1 MPSASRFPN
10 RPHSGPPCPS
20 GRGAPG
26 RRRYPRSEAQAP
38 PGPAAAM
45 PPPQRGAESS
55 WLAAPHRSLPL
66 RRAER
71 QLPRP
76 MALRARAPATNGRR
90 RDSGQTPARS
100 GGGGSASRRAA
111 AAAGTRRGLP
121 PPAPAPRRPAHREAW
136 LRLLLARGP
145 GTSLLSSP
153 ASQARGRAGASR
165 GRLAGLLAGGSGTR
179 NGPYLLSAPCCSCRA
194 RKHPGI
200 PEEGGGAA
208 AGPRLAPPP
217 RSRPEARGSAGSGGG
232 GGSGCSP
239 PGLRP
244 AACRAVAEVSLRR
257 WAAGAPPRSAP
268 LRPAPRCRAASSR
281 GVAGAAGHGCGPE
294 RRRSGRGAWLAT
306 GCSSQ
311 RASSGPERRPAPSA
325 SVCAGER
332 QLV

>member
-1 MPSASRFPN
+1 
-10 RPHSGPPCPS
+10 
-20 GRGAPG
+20 
-26 RRRYPRSEAQAP
+26 
-38 PGPAAAM
+38 
-45 PPPQRGAESS
+45 
-55 WLAAPHRSLPL
+55 
-66 RRAER
+66 
-71 QLPRP
+71 

-179 NGPYLLSAPCCSCRA
+179 NGPDLLSAPCCSCRA

-232 GGSGCSP
+232 SGCSP
-239 PGLRP
+239 PGPRP
-244 AACRAVAEVSLRR
+244 AACRAAAEVSLRR

-268 LRPAPRCRAASSR
+268 PRAAGRPRPAGWPALPGTAAARNAGAPAEGLGWQPAVQASVRPAARSAGQLPPPPCVRGNGSSFESYSACKCFETGTIHLTRVHTVKHNGAFICAGTAVIQQSRKAHRSPGKTRSVRQQEKYELRP
-281 GVAGAAGHGCGPE
+281 
-294 RRRSGRGAWLAT
+294 
-306 GCSSQ
+306 
-311 RASSGPERRPAPSA
+311 
-325 SVCAGER
+325 
-332 QLV
+332 